1 MLNFLGILAYPRG
14 LALASGPC
22 LHHPGSLSPALFW
35 GPVLGQG
42 GHQLQ
47 AGVHNWV
54 GATLRSWEWAP
65 ASSLAWR

>member
-1 MLNFLGILAYPRG
+1 MLKFLGILAYPPG

-42 GHQLQ
+42 GHL
-47 AGVHNWV
+47 
-54 GATLRSWEWAP
+54 
-65 ASSLAWR
+65 